1 MNYPTKSVPLE
12 LKKLSDDGKFT
23 GYGSVF
29 STKDQGGDI
38 VMPGA
43 FEKSLKKWQSLD
55 RTVPVYWQHKADE
68 PIGNWPSLQEDD
80 YGLLGDAELWL
91 DDAPYA
97 RTAHRGMK
105 TKSITGLSIGYRV
118 KRAEYDKKASAN
130 RLIELDLV
138 EISVVGDPMH
148 SDARIATVKSM
159 VEAGRLPSLS
169 EFEDFLR
176 EAGGFSRS
184 HAKAIAGNGL
194 SKLLAQCEA
203 EGEQG
208 DNTQAIINI
217 FDSALK
223 QLTR

>member
-43 FEKSLKKWQSLD
+43 FEKSLKKWADLD
-55 RTVPVYWQHKADE
+55 RNVPVYWQHKSEE
-68 PIGNWPSLQEDD
+68 PVGHWPSLQEDD

-97 RTAHRGMK
+97 RTAYRGMK

-118 KRAEYDKKASAN
+118 KRAEYDKKAAAN
-130 RLIELDLV
+130 RLHELELI

-148 SDARIATVKSM
+148 ADARVASVKAM
-159 VEAGRLPSLS
+159 VDAGKLPSLS
-169 EFEDFLR
+169 EFEEHLR
-176 EAGGFSRS
+176 EVCGFSRS
-184 HAKAIAGNGL
+184 QAKAIAGNGL

-208 DNTQAIINI
+208 DNTKAILEILSGAQN
-217 FDSALK
+217 K
-223 QLTR
+223 LTR

>member
-43 FEKSLKKWQSLD
+43 FEASLKKWKDLD

-68 PIGNWPSLQEDD
+68 PIGNWPSLEEDD

-97 RTAHRGMK
+97 RTARRGMK
-105 TKSITGLSIGYRV
+105 SKSITGLSIGYRV

-159 VEAGRLPSLS
+159 IESGNMPTLR
-169 EFEDFLR
+169 EFEEFLR
-176 EAGGFSRS
+176 DAGGFS
-184 HAKAIAGNGL
+184 KAQAEKIASNG
-194 SKLLAQCEA
+194 
-203 EGEQG
+203 
-208 DNTQAIINI
+208 
-217 FDSALK
+217 LK
-223 QLTR
+223 QLLRGDPGSDPGEALLSALRGFSITHQGK